1 MPGDAVCVMTS
12 LGICLP
18 NSGKIIFF
26 SVNTAITK
34 TEIQIIFALSFF
46 TPFLKVFCCS

>member
-1 MPGDAVCVMTS
+1 MPGDAACVMTS

-18 NSGKIIFF
+18 NSGKIFF
-26 SVNTAITK
+26 SVNTAVTK